1 MGTYR
6 ISELAAHSGLPATTL
21 RYYEQQGLL
30 SAARTPSG
38 YRQYTDADRDR
49 LRFVA
54 AAKDLGLPLERIRSL
69 LGVWD
74 GGRCGT
80 VRDELR
86 PMIEAQA
93 AASQERIDDLQVF
106 RDRLV
111 AALEHLRAL
120 PARDG
125 PCDPGCAFLEQVPR
139 PVVPVAC
146 SLDVP
151 AHRDRVG
158 EWRRLVDGARVLR
171 TSDGGRSVRLPVE
184 RAQEVVR
191 LVVAEQRCCPFL
203 AFRLDFPGSHVD
215 LVAHAPA
222 GAEDLLDTLLAG
234 EPVPC

>member
-6 ISELAAHSGLPATTL
+6 I
-21 RYYEQQGLL
+21 
-30 SAARTPSG
+30 RT
-38 YRQYTDADRDR
+38 
-49 LRFVA
+49 
-54 AAKDLGLPLERIRSL
+54 L

-86 PMIEAQA
+86 PVIEAQVA
-93 AASQERIDDLQVF
+93 GSRERIDDLRVF

-125 PCDPGCAFLEQVPR
+125 PCDPGCAFPEQAPR
-139 PVVPVAC
+139 PVVPVAR

-151 AHRDRVG
+151 AHRDRTG
-158 EWRRLVDGARVLR
+158 ERRRLVDGSRVLR
-171 TSDGGRSVRLPVE
+171 TTDGGRSVRLPAE

-191 LVVAEQRCCPFL
+191 LVVAEQRRCPYP
-203 AFRLDFPGSHVD
+203 AFRLDFPGPRVD

-222 GAEDLLDTLLAG
+222 GAEDLLDALLAG